1 MEALTLI
8 LVEAIGALLAKPAVA
23 FINAK
28 ADRMPLSFRVEIDED
43 RFNGAASA
51 EAADLWE
58 VVSDSAAATLAKAL
72 GIETDSVKNAS
83 DLLLDKA
90 KDALDKWRK
99 KKQ

>member
-1 MEALTLI
+1 MNGVAP
-8 LVEAIGALLAKPAVA
+8 GATPT
-23 FINAK
+23 
-28 ADRMPLSFRVEIDED
+28 EI
-43 RFNGAASA
+43 FK
-51 EAADLWE
+51 
-58 VVSDSAAATLAKAL
+58 KAL